1 MRILILLVLLV
12 LLAVVALVI
21 SLVPL
26 MEVTYYESEEY
37 VTTETFYSTVVST
50 EEIPIDYEITDPEV
64 SNLWW
69 RTTSDCSLL
78 LKNTGDEG
86 GYFRVE
92 FNLVTQEGEKIDIP
106 LLKIDPRVEEDQK
119 ESLRKLRE
127 TRDNDKVKRSL
138 EDLADAARGTAN
150 VMPRILEC
158 ARSLATLGEICD
170 VFRDVYGRWEEP
182 KIF

>member
-92 FNLVTQEGEKIDIP
+92 FNLVTQEGEKITKVVWQY
-106 LLKIDPRVEEDQK
+106 LAVEEIKKVVVRHDENYIRAFSAPTNASSYK
-119 ESLRKLRE
+119 VTPPVRVIETSEKVPETREVTKLRQVE
-127 TRDNDKVKRSL
+127 RTKKV
-138 EDLADAARGTAN
+138 
-150 VMPRILEC
+150 PILEYL
-158 ARSLATLGEICD
+158 REW
-170 VFRDVYGRWEEP
+170 R
-182 KIF
+182 